1 VSESECVFFFHI
13 FCRLAKRKRECVGIK
28 KKGAAKA
35 KYVRGMRLSRQTVN
49 KRLICPKMVIKSES
63 NLNNLEA

>member
-1 VSESECVFFFHI
+1 
-13 FCRLAKRKRECVGIK
+13 VGIK

-63 NLNNLEA
+63 TKLYWYDC